1 MLIAGL
7 RFICRRLRAAGGARA
22 HPRQRPGRP
31 GGRVLVRSFPLGA
44 VRVLVLVVAVY
55 TALAMLRAAANDAR
69 LARVIPALSDA
80 GREGS

>member
-1 MLIAGL
+1 
-7 RFICRRLRAAGGARA
+7 
-22 HPRQRPGRP
+22 
-31 GGRVLVRSFPLGA
+31 VRSFPLGA